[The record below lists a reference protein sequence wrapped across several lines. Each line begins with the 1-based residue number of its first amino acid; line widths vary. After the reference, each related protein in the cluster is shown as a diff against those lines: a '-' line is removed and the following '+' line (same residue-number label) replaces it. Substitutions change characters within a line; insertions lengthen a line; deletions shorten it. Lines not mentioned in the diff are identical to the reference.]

1 MASHEES
8 LRRALQ
14 PTLETARENEKRWL
28 AMSAEFSSD
37 AEQME
42 QLRSTARLRHREV
55 ERLEALL
62 AEGAW
67 PAADGFPAESRSEGR
82 VERI

>member
-8 LRRALQ
+8 LRRALRS
-14 PTLETARENEKRWL
+14 TLETARENEKRWL

-42 QLRSTARLRHREV
+42 QWRSTARLRHREV

-62 AEGAW
+62 AEGA
-67 PAADGFPAESRSEGR
+67 PAADGFPVESRSEGR
-82 VERI
+82 VEGI